1 MSQRWAD
8 PFQAA
13 RGDSL
18 GLSMLQNRCSPY
30 RAISNAT
37 SQPCWM
43 ALPRLDSPARRP
55 HHGHEHRRAANYRHS
70 AVASSMHRAT
80 ARGFLPQGLSNTC
93 PQAGAM
99 RSPVPSRGQ
108 VSNKPKQ
115 QPPLADGRSKVLI
128 LRSGRS
134 SAGGACRHR
143 ARAVRLQL
151 DQPNRCCR
159 PQAARQ
165 ISPKLPDAQPRLLA
179 FRIHERA
186 LGDLRQPASCCR
198 SAPPHGRQFKATS

>member
-1 MSQRWAD
+1 MSG
-8 PFQAA
+8 P
-13 RGDSL
+13 
-18 GLSMLQNRCSPY
+18 
-30 RAISNAT
+30 
-37 SQPCWM
+37 SQPVGELTVTATC
-43 ALPRLDSPARRP
+43 RRTI
-55 HHGHEHRRAANYRHS
+55 GQDF
-70 AVASSMHRAT
+70 AT
-80 ARGFLPQGLSNTC
+80 PTTGSK
-93 PQAGAM
+93 
-99 RSPVPSRGQ
+99 V
-108 VSNKPKQ
+108 

-143 ARAVRLQL
+143 ARAVRLHL

-198 SAPPHGRQFKATS
+198 SAPPHGRQFVADKLTFKPALDHSGPPHRKGVVKPAPSFRRLDFWQPHLNGVVNL